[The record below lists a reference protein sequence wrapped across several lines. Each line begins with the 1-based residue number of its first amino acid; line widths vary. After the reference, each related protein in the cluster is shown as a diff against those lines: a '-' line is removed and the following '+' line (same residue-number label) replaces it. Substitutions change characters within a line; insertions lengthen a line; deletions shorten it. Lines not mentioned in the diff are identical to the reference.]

1 MADNFSND
9 ENALFK
15 AQIREQDLAANQ
27 KLQEIQVAT
36 DELARQ
42 SIIDKLKKPT
52 TMLPKVI

>member
-1 MADNFSND
+1 MTDNFSND

-15 AQIREQDLAANQ
+15 AQTREQDLAANQ
-27 KLQEIQVAT
+27 KLQEIQGAT

-52 TMLPKVI
+52 TMLQKVI